1 MSRKTL
7 ANEYLSD
14 FCAELALL
22 VHAGI
27 TIGDGVATFSLEYN
41 NRDKFLAGLLENLE
55 KGENLADALTNTG
68 VVPDYMLDMIRLGER
83 AGRLEQTLQSLADYY
98 NSKANLAL
106 AIRNALLYPIVLI
119 IMLAAVVIVLITK
132 VLPIFADIF
141 SQMGATLPAFSQSLI
156 RFGQKLSSAS
166 AILIWIM
173 AGIVFICLLIAF
185 ISPLRRRVSA
195 FFRYHC
201 GASGIFKDTITAQF
215 SSAMTTAISSG
226 LDADE
231 AVMLAG
237 NIVRGVKKTDK
248 GIIACQELLREGA
261 GLEKSLAASGV
272 FSAREIRLLSLGI
285 RTGTADSVM
294 SEISLRSNEKAV
306 ESMES
311 ALGKIEPSLVVIISL
326 VVCSVLLSVMLP
338 LMGIMSAIG

>member
-1 MSRKTL
+1 MSKKTL

-14 FCAELALL
+14 FCAGLALL

-27 TIGDGVATFSLEYN
+27 TIGDGVATLALDYN
-41 NRDKFLAGLLENLE
+41 SRDKFLAGLQADLEA
-55 KGENLADALTNTG
+55 GENLTDALTNTG

-83 AGRLEQTLQSLADYY
+83 SGRLEQTLLALANYY

-106 AIRNALLYPIVLI
+106 AIRNALLYPAVLI

-132 VLPIFADIF
+132 VLPIFADVF

-166 AILIWIM
+166 AVLIWIM
-173 AGIVFICLLIAF
+173 AGIVLICLIIAVV
-185 ISPLRRRVSA
+185 IPLRHRVSA
-195 FFRYHC
+195 FFRYHF
-201 GASGIFKDTITAQF
+201 GATGVFKDTLTARF

-226 LDADE
+226 LDSGE
-231 AVMLAG
+231 AVVLAG
-237 NIVRGVKKTDK
+237 NIVRGVRKTDK
-248 GIIACQELLREGA
+248 GIKACQVLLGEGA
-261 GLEKSLAASGV
+261 SLEKSLGASGV
-272 FSAREIRLLSLGI
+272 FSSREIRLISLGV
-285 RTGTADSVM
+285 RAGTTDSVM
-294 SEISLRSNEKAV
+294 ADISRRSNEKAV
-306 ESMES
+306 ESIES

-326 VVCSVLLSVMLP
+326 VVCAVLLSVMLP